1 MKYNFDGISP
11 KIGENVFIADNAA
24 VIGNVEIG
32 SDSSVWF
39 GAVLRGDEGKITI
52 GHSTNIQ
59 DNATMH
65 ANTKTGNGVTIG
77 HNAIVHG
84 CEIGDNVLIGMG
96 SIIMSNAEIGDNCV
110 IGAGSLVTERTV
122 IPPYSLALGSPAKVV
137 RQLSEKDASLVKY
150 NSDIYQGHRRNFL
163 EGNIEYYKPQEKD

>member
-96 SIIMSNAEIGDNCV
+96 ATVLDGAIIGEDSIV
-110 IGAGSLVTERTV
+110 GAGALVTGKKV
-122 IPPYSLALGSPAKVV
+122 FPPRSLIIGSPALLKRELTETEVESIRHNAEEYV
-137 RQLSEKDASLVKY
+137 NLKNKY
-150 NSDIYQGHRRNFL
+150 T
-163 EGNIEYYKPQEKD
+163 K